1 MTIYEI
7 IEDKDNVVGL
17 EIFALA
23 QNTKDNTLAL
33 LLRDKNG
40 KEYAI
45 SSKTQLQ
52 ISSEVKEPI
61 NNK

>member
-1 MTIYEI
+1 MTTYEI

-23 QNTKDNTLAL
+23 KNTKDNTLAL

-52 ISSEVKEPI
+52 ISSDVK
-61 NNK
+61 K